1 MAEPRVLVTGAA
13 SGLGRAALRIL
24 GDVGVA
30 LRREEADVRDY
41 DAVSSFVGSLGA
53 LNGLVHCAG
62 IASTGGLESDT
73 EDFRE
78 MLDVNVTGTFNV
90 VKAFVEH
97 TDSGSIVL
105 VASRAGMGPRPKWLG
120 YAASKAAVI
129 SLAGSLAAE
138 LAPLYRVHCMAPG
151 PIASPMRSRLVQNE
165 YAELLTPEDAAR
177 SAISLLH
184 NPHRTDGAPV
194 VVVQ

>member
-1 MAEPRVLVTGAA
+1 MGDSRTLVTGAA
-13 SGLGRAALRIL
+13 SGLGLAVLRIL
-24 GDVGVA
+24 GDEGVA
-30 LRREEADVRDY
+30 LRREDADVRDY
-41 DAVSSFVGSLGA
+41 HDVSSFIGSLGA

-62 IASTGGLESDT
+62 VASAGGLESNT

-78 MLDVNVTGTFNV
+78 MLDVNIAGTFNV

-97 TDSGSIVL
+97 TDSGAIVL

-129 SLAGSLAAE
+129 SLAGSLAAD

-184 NPHRTDGAPV
+184 SPHQTDGVPV